1 MIQEARGIFM
11 LRAFF
16 QKLSLLQ
23 NEDKMNFFNIGIV
36 SAFSALLLGCSDEA
50 KTRSVIVYFSQT
62 GTTKIVASEIR
73 KNTGADMAELLLKN
87 PYPSTYDSTIQ
98 RVKRE
103 REAKRWPKLLQA
115 KMNLAKYDT
124 VFLGYP
130 IMFGTFAPPIYTFLD
145 SNDLNGKVV
154 VPFCTYGSGG
164 LKNSAKELKSLVPG
178 MKLVRPYGIAHK
190 RISKAPEEV
199 RRFLQ
204 TLSAKEDEEMV
215 GAYSETRL
223 LTSEDSTVFAEAT
236 ADYAYLHLVPKSV
249 KSQVVAGTNYVF
261 LCEMKGPDGILA
273 EARVLIFEPLPGHG
287 ASEMIRVDR

>member
-1 MIQEARGIFM
+1 M

-98 RVKRE
+98 HVKRE

-164 LKNSAKELKSLVPG
+164 LKNSAEELKHLVPG

-204 TLSAKEDEEMV
+204 TLSAKENEEMV

>member
-16 QKLSLLQ
+16 QKLSLIQ
-23 NEDKMNFFNIGIV
+23 NEDKMNFCKIGIL
-36 SAFSALLLGCSDEA
+36 SSFFALLLGCSDEQ
-50 KTRSVIVYFSQT
+50 KTKSVIVYFSQT
-62 GTTKIVASEIR
+62 GTTKTVAHEIQ
-73 KNTGADMAELLLKN
+73 KNTGADMVELVLEN

-98 RVKRE
+98 HVKRE
-103 REAKRWPKLLQA
+103 REAKRWPKLFQA

-164 LKNSAKELKSLVPG
+164 LKNSAEELKHLVPG
-178 MKLVRPYGIAHK
+178 AKMLNPYGIAHK

-199 RRFLQ
+199 HRFLYS
-204 TLSAKEDEEMV
+204 LSAEEGDEMV
-215 GAYSETRL
+215 GAYSEWRS
-223 LTSEDSTVFAEAT
+223 LTHEDSTVFAEAT
-236 ADYAYLHLVPKSV
+236 ADYAYLHLSPKSV

-261 LCEMKGPDGILA
+261 LCEMKGPDGIPA
-273 EARVLIFEPLPGHG
+273 EARVLIFEPLPGQG
-287 ASEMIRVDR
+287 SSEMIRVDR

>member
-16 QKLSLLQ
+16 QKLSLFQ
-23 NEDKMNFFNIGIV
+23 NEDKMNFYKIGIV
-36 SAFSALLLGCSDEA
+36 SALSALLLGCSDEQ
-50 KTRSVIVYFSQT
+50 KTKSIIVYFSQT

-73 KNTGADMAELLLKN
+73 KNTGADIAELVLEN

-98 RVKRE
+98 RVKQE
-103 REAKRWPKLLQA
+103 REAKRWPELFLA
-115 KMNLAKYDT
+115 KMNLTKYDT
-124 VFLGYP
+124 VYLGYP

-145 SNDLNGKVV
+145 SNDVNGKVV

-164 LKNSAKELKSLVPG
+164 LKNSAKELKSLLPG
-178 MKLVRPYGIAHK
+178 TTVLKPYGIAHK

-199 RRFLQ
+199 RLFLQ
-204 TLSAKEDEEMV
+204 ALSAKEEEMV
-215 GAYSETRL
+215 GAYSESRA
-223 LTSEDSTVFAEAT
+223 LTHEDSTVFAEAT
-236 ADYAYLHLVPKSV
+236 ADYAYLHLSPKSV

-273 EARVLIFEPLPGHG
+273 EARVLIFEPLPGQG
-287 ASEMIRVDR
+287 LPEMIRVDR

>member
-1 MIQEARGIFM
+1 
-11 LRAFF
+11 
-16 QKLSLLQ
+16 
-23 NEDKMNFFNIGIV
+23 MNFFNIGIV
-36 SAFSALLLGCSDEA
+36 SAFLALLLGCSDEA

-98 RVKRE
+98 HVKRE
-103 REAKRWPKLLQA
+103 REAKQWPKLLQA

-164 LKNSAKELKSLVPG
+164 LKNSAEELKHLVPG
-178 MKLVRPYGIAHK
+178 AKMLKPYGIAHK

-199 RRFLQ
+199 HRFLYS
-204 TLSAKEDEEMV
+204 LSAEEGEEMV
-215 GAYSETRL
+215 GAYSEWRS
-223 LTSEDSTVFAEAT
+223 LTHEDSTVFAEAT

>member
-73 KNTGADMAELLLKN
+73 KNTGADMSELLLKN

-98 RVKRE
+98 HVKRE

-145 SNDLNGKVV
+145 SNDLKGKVV

-164 LKNSAKELKSLVPG
+164 VKNSAKELKHLVPG
-178 MKLVRPYGIAHK
+178 MKIVRPYGIAHK

>member
-16 QKLSLLQ
+16 QKLSLFQ
-23 NEDKMNFFNIGIV
+23 NEDKMNFCKIGIV
-36 SAFSALLLGCSDEA
+36 AAFSALLFGCSEET
-50 KTRSVIVYFSQT
+50 KTRSVVVYFSQT
-62 GTTKIVASEIR
+62 GTTKTVAEEIQ
-73 KNTGADMAELLLKN
+73 KNTGADMVELGLEN

-98 RVKRE
+98 RAKRE
-103 REAKRWPKLLQA
+103 RESKRWPELLQA
-115 KMNLAKYDT
+115 KMNLANYDT

-164 LKNSAKELKSLVPG
+164 LKNSAEELKRLVPG
-178 MKLVRPYGIAHK
+178 MKLVKPYGIAHK

-204 TLSAKEDEEMV
+204 TISSREDEEMV
-215 GAYSETRL
+215 GAYSEMRL

-236 ADYAYLHLVPKSV
+236 ADYAYLNLVPKSV
-249 KSQVVAGTNYVF
+249 MSQVVAGTNYVF

-287 ASEMIRVDR
+287 LPEMIRVDR

>member
-98 RVKRE
+98 HVKRE

-164 LKNSAKELKSLVPG
+164 LKNSAEELKHLVPG

>member
-23 NEDKMNFFNIGIV
+23 NEDKMKFFNIGIV

-50 KTRSVIVYFSQT
+50 KTRTVIVYFSQT

-103 REAKRWPKLLQA
+103 REAKRWPEIFQA

-145 SNDLNGKVV
+145 SNDLKGKVV

-164 LKNSAKELKSLVPG
+164 VKNSAKELKSLVPG
-178 MKLVRPYGIAHK
+178 MKIVRPYGIAHK

-215 GAYSETRL
+215 GAYSEMRL

>member
-36 SAFSALLLGCSDEA
+36 SAFSTLLLGCSDEA

-98 RVKRE
+98 HVKRE

-164 LKNSAKELKSLVPG
+164 LKNSAKELKHLVPG
-178 MKLVRPYGIAHK
+178 MKIVRPYGIAHK

-215 GAYSETRL
+215 GAYSEMRL

>member
-1 MIQEARGIFM
+1 M

-73 KNTGADMAELLLKN
+73 KNTGADMSELLLKN

-98 RVKRE
+98 HVKRE

-164 LKNSAKELKSLVPG
+164 LKNSAEELKHLVPG